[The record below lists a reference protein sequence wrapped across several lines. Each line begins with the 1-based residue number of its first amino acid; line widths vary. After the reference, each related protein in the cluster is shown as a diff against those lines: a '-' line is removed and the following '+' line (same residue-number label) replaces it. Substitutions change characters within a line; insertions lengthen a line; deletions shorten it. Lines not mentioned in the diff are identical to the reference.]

1 MKTLALTVAT
11 ALLALSADAKTIEER
26 FAAKKL
32 SQNNWPDVKY
42 YHSFKFSY
50 ELYAWNG
57 W

>member
-11 ALLALSADAKTIEER
+11 ALLALSTDAKTIEER

-32 SQNNWPDVKY
+32 TQNTWPDVKY
-42 YHSFKFSY
+42 YRSFKMNQQ
-50 ELYAWNG
+50 LYTWNG